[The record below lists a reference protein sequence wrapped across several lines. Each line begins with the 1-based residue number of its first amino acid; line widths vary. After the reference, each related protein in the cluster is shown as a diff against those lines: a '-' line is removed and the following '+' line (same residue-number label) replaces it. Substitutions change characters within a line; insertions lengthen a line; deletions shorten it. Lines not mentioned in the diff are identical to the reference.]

1 MVGIVKPLVRMSVI
15 AGLGVGAAVLIAGPH
30 RVAALA
36 HAVQDR
42 IVSVIDDNIDDPTVL
57 RAQLRE
63 LAETYPERIGDVRGD
78 LAELQ
83 EQIRQVN
90 REKQVAERVVSLA
103 QNDLDGLK
111 DLLAR
116 ADEARLSNGPGRVIT
131 VSFNDRDYKIDE
143 AYARATQISQTKAA
157 YQARASDAERTTV
170 YLQQQESRMSEML
183 AKLEA
188 EQADFQAQL
197 WQIDHQVDAIAR
209 NDRLLE
215 MLEKRQ
221 RQIDE
226 YNRFDVVSVD
236 QVKQRLTQI
245 QAKQESQFKSLEKST
260 DRLNYEQQAQQQM
273 QAEDS
278 ARSEFDRATKS
289 LEPLNKPANE
299 IRIAPE
305 PKEIDRPVRDA
316 ASIASNA
323 PVRIR

>member
-1 MVGIVKPLVRMSVI
+1 MSGIVKPLVRFGVI
-15 AGLGVGAAVLIAGPH
+15 AGLGTGAAVLIAGPH
-30 RVAALA
+30 RVSALA
-36 HAVQDR
+36 HAVQGK
-42 IVSVIDDNIDDPTVL
+42 IVSVIDSNIDDPTVL

-63 LAETYPERIGDVRGD
+63 LAEQYPERIADVRGD

-83 EQIRQVN
+83 EQIRQVE
-90 REKQVAERVVSLA
+90 REKQIGERVVALA
-103 QNDLDGLK
+103 QRDLDGLK

-116 ADEARLSNGPGRVIT
+116 ADEARAAHGPGRVIT
-131 VSFNDRDYKIDE
+131 VAFNDRDYKIDE

-157 YQARASDAERTTV
+157 YQARVSDAERTTV
-170 YLQQQESRMSEML
+170 YLKQQESRVNEML
-183 AKLEA
+183 TKLES
-188 EQADFQAQL
+188 EQADFNSQL

-245 QAKQESQFKSLEKST
+245 QAKQESQFKSLEKAT
-260 DRLNYEQQAQQQM
+260 DRLNYEQQAQQQI
-273 QAEDS
+273 QAEET
-278 ARSEFDRATKS
+278 ARSEFERATES
-289 LEPLNKPANE
+289 ISPSTKPANE

-305 PKEIDRPVRDA
+305 AGEKDRPVRDA
-316 ASIASNA
+316 ASVASSA
-323 PVRIR
+323 PVRIH

>member
-1 MVGIVKPLVRMSVI
+1 MVGIVKPLVRLSVI

-42 IVSVIDDNIDDPTVL
+42 IVGVIDNNIDDPTVL

-63 LAETYPERIGDVRGD
+63 LAETYPERIADVRGD

-83 EQIRQVN
+83 EQIRQVH
-90 REKQVAERVVSLA
+90 REKQVADRVVSLA
-103 QNDLDGLK
+103 QSDLDGLK

-116 ADEARLSNGPGRVIT
+116 ADEARATHGPGRVIT
-131 VSFNDRDYKIDE
+131 VSFNERDYKIDE

-157 YQARASDAERTTV
+157 YQARSSDAERTVT
-170 YLQQQESRMSEML
+170 YLEQQESRMSEML
-183 AKLEA
+183 TKLES

-260 DRLNYEQQAQQQM
+260 DRVNYEQQAQQQL
-273 QAEDS
+273 QAEES
-278 ARSEFDRATKS
+278 ARSEFDRATKA
-289 LEPLNKPANE
+289 LEPANKPASE
-299 IRIAPE
+299 IRISPE
-305 PKEIDRPVRDA
+305 PRETDRPVRDA
-316 ASIASNA
+316 ASIASST
-323 PVRIR
+323 PVRIH

>member
-1 MVGIVKPLVRMSVI
+1 MVGIVKPLVRLSVI
-15 AGLGVGAAVLIAGPH
+15 AGLGVGATVLIAGPH

-36 HAVQDR
+36 HAVQGK
-42 IVSVIDDNIDDPTVL
+42 IVSVIDSNIDDPTVL

-63 LAETYPERIGDVRGD
+63 LAATYPERIADVRGD

-83 EQIRQVN
+83 EQIRQVQ
-90 REKQVAERVVSLA
+90 REKQVSERVVSLA
-103 QNDLDGLK
+103 QRDLDGLK

-116 ADEARLSNGPGRVIT
+116 ADEARSSHGPGRVIT

-143 AYARATQISQTKAA
+143 AYSRATQISQTKAA

-170 YLQQQESRMSEML
+170 YLQQQESRLGEML
-183 AKLEA
+183 TKLET
-188 EQADFQAQL
+188 EQAEFQTQL

-215 MLEKRQ
+215 MLEHRQ
-221 RQIDE
+221 RQIDQ

-260 DRLNYEQQAQQQM
+260 DRLNYEQQAQQQL
-273 QAEDS
+273 QSEDA
-278 ARSEFDRATKS
+278 ARSEFDRATKAV
-289 LEPLNKPANE
+289 ETMNKPANE
-299 IRIAPE
+299 IRIVPE
-305 PKEIDRPVRDA
+305 TQETDRPVRDA